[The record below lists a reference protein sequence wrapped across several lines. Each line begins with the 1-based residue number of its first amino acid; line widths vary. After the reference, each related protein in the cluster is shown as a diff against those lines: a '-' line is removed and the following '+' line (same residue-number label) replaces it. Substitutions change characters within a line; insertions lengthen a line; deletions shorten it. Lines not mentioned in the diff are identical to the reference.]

1 MGKGPPAG
9 LQAIKEYLN
18 MRKKIVA
25 GNWKMNTTVPEG
37 VELAKAV
44 VAASG
49 EVPADVK
56 LIIATPFTHLYPIAE
71 VVKGTRVG
79 LSAENCAD
87 KEKGAYTGEI
97 SAAMLASVG
106 CQYTILGH
114 SERRQYYGETDEK
127 LIEKTRLAL
136 ANGLDVIL
144 CVGENLEEREAGR
157 HFEVC
162 EAQIKNVLYNF
173 TEEDMKHIIV
183 AYEPVWAI
191 GTGKTATAEQ
201 AEEIHAFIRKTIA
214 AKFGAKVAED
224 TTILYGGSCKPSN
237 APELFAQKDID
248 GGLIGG
254 AALKA
259 ADFIGIAVSF

>member
-1 MGKGPPAG
+1 
-9 LQAIKEYLN
+9 
-18 MRKKIVA
+18 
-25 GNWKMNTTVPEG
+25 MNTTVPEG
-37 VELAKAV
+37 VQLAKEV
-44 VAASG
+44 VEKSK
-49 EVPADVK
+49 EVPAEVG
-56 LIIATPFTHLYPIAE
+56 LIVATPFTHLCPVAE
-71 VVKGTRVG
+71 VLKGTRVE
-79 LSAENCAD
+79 LSAQNCAD

-97 SAAMLASVG
+97 SVAMLKSTGATW
-106 CQYTILGH
+106 TILGH

-127 LIEKTRLAL
+127 LVEKTRLAL

-173 TEEDMKHIIV
+173 SEEDMKHIIV

-191 GTGKTATAEQ
+191 GTGKTATADQ

-214 AKFGAKVAED
+214 DKFGAAVAEE
-224 TTILYGGSCKPSN
+224 TSILYGGSCKPSN
-237 APELFAQKDID
+237 AKELFAQKDID

-259 ADFIGIAVSF
+259 ADFIGIAMSF

>member
-1 MGKGPPAG
+1 
-9 LQAIKEYLN
+9 

-44 VAASG
+44 VARSA
-49 EVPADVK
+49 EVPAGVG
-56 LIIATPFTHLYPIAE
+56 LIVATPFTHLCPVAG
-71 VVKGTRVG
+71 VVGGTRVE

-87 KEKGAYTGEI
+87 KENGAYTGEV
-97 SAAMLASVG
+97 SAAMVASTG
-106 CQYTILGH
+106 AQWTILGH

-127 LIEKTRLAL
+127 LVEKVKLAL
-136 ANGLDVIL
+136 ANGLKVIL

-157 HFEVC
+157 HFEVVKT
-162 EAQIKNVLYNF
+162 QIENVLFQF
-173 TEEDMKHIIV
+173 TAEEMASIVV

-191 GTGKTATAEQ
+191 GTGKTATAGQ
-201 AEEIHAFIRKTIA
+201 AEEIHACIRQILA
-214 AKFGAKVAED
+214 GHFGAQVADD

-237 APELFAQKDID
+237 AKELFAQPDID

-254 AALKA
+254 AALTA
-259 ADFIGIAVSF
+259 DDFIGIALSF